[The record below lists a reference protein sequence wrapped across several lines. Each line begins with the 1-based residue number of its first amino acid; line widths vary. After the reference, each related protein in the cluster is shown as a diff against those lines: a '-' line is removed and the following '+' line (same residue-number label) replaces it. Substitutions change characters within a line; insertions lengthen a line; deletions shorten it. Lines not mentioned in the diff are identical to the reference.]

1 MHVNLQ
7 TRLDSMLLE
16 ADHPLALKD
25 MLAEI
30 VRNEA
35 RPVDYTAIM
44 KLLQSN
50 PLAAEVEKD
59 LWYRASGLINGRI
72 FFAIP
77 ESSDVAQG
85 RICFIGSDLYFL
97 MRLAVT
103 QGKAE
108 FVSGKGNVI
117 PVTIGFEDTGY
128 FYAKGLGKW
137 YKQENFISEHDFM
150 LFTVLDYSA
159 CRYAIRRLS
168 ETELD
173 GYISRNTRVRV
184 CNWLMAFLKRK
195 SANFPDSQE
204 NGFSISGALCYL
216 LYHKPA
222 LFVDFPCNLS
232 FCMSLDER
240 FFITGKQFFLRS
252 EAENPDFTE
261 HYFGSDNGMLL
272 EPQDVGKFNRALE
285 ALFGIGDAE
294 QAMALFTELSRDY
307 PEEWLL
313 HKYIYQAAW
322 QMEDIEAVRQ
332 HASIY
337 RRAYPRDPDPLCTLV
352 EVALID
358 EEYDKAMQYLM
369 IVEELV
375 HPDDIRTKADISS
388 ARMRV
393 YWESGDTGLAVF
405 EARRLLALEPDNED
419 ALALLQEES
428 FGENIHTQKDKLA
441 HIITADFTNKAGRT
455 AEIGESD
462 DS

>member
-1 MHVNLQ
+1 VNLQ
-7 TRLDSMLLE
+7 NRLDSMLLK
-16 ADHPLALKD
+16 ADRPLALKD

-30 VRNEA
+30 AGDES
-35 RPVDYTAIM
+35 RPVDCTAFL
-44 KLLQSN
+44 KLLQSD
-50 PLAAEVEKD
+50 PHAAEIEKD
-59 LWYRASGLINGRI
+59 LWLSASALIDGRI

-77 ESSDVAQG
+77 EASDVEQG
-85 RICFIGSDLYFL
+85 RVCFIGSDLYFL

-108 FVSGKGNVI
+108 FVSEDGKII
-117 PVTIGFEDTGY
+117 PATIGFEDTGY

-137 YKQENFISEHDFM
+137 YRQQNFIAEHDFM
-150 LFTVLDYSA
+150 LFTALDYRA
-159 CRYAIRRLS
+159 CRYGIRRLS
-168 ETELD
+168 EAELD
-173 GYISRNTRVRV
+173 AYVSRNTRVRV
-184 CNWLMAFLKRK
+184 CNWLMVFLKRR
-195 SANFPDSQE
+195 AARFPDRQE
-204 NGFSISGALCYL
+204 SGFSISGALCYL

-222 LFVDFPCNLS
+222 LFADFPCNLS
-232 FCMSLDER
+232 FCLSLDER

-252 EAENPDFTE
+252 DAENPDFTE
-261 HYFGSDNGMLL
+261 YYFGGDNGMLL

-294 QAMALFTELSRDY
+294 QAMTLFTELSRDY

-322 QMEDIEAVRQ
+322 QMEDFEAVRL

-337 RRAYPRDPDPLCTLV
+337 RRVYTRDPDPLCTLV

-375 HPDDIRTKADISS
+375 HPDDIRTKADIAS

-393 YWESGDTGLAVF
+393 YWESGDIGLAVF
-405 EARRLLALEPDNED
+405 EADRLLALEPDNEE
-419 ALALLQEES
+419 ALALLAEYPVGAQVCS
-428 FGENIHTQKDKLA
+428 QKDKLP
-441 HIITADFTNKAGRT
+441 HIITADFTNKAGKT
-455 AEIGESD
+455 AEIGEND

>member
-1 MHVNLQ
+1 
-7 TRLDSMLLE
+7 MLLE
-16 ADHPLALKD
+16 ADHPLTLKN

-30 VRNEA
+30 ACGES
-35 RPVDYTAIM
+35 RPVDCAAIL
-44 KLLQSN
+44 KLLQSS
-50 PLAAEVEKD
+50 PFAAEIEKD
-59 LWYRASGLINGRI
+59 LWCSASGLINGRI

-77 ESSDVAQG
+77 ETSDVAQG

-97 MRLAVT
+97 MRLAVA

-108 FVSGKGNVI
+108 FVTEDGNVI
-117 PVTIGFEDTGY
+117 PVTIGFEDIGY
-128 FYAKGLGKW
+128 FYANGLGRW
-137 YKQENFISEHDFM
+137 YAQENFAAEHDFM

-159 CRYAIRRLS
+159 CRYAIRRFS
-168 ETELD
+168 EDELD

-184 CNWLMAFLKRK
+184 CNWLMAFLQRK
-195 SANFPDSQE
+195 SARFPDSQAG
-204 NGFSISGALCYL
+204 GFSISGALSYL

-222 LFVDFPCNLS
+222 LFTDFPCNLS

-261 HYFGSDNGMLL
+261 HYFGGDNGMLL

-285 ALFGIGDAE
+285 ALFGIGDAG
-294 QAMALFTELSRDY
+294 QAMTLFTELSRDY

-322 QMEDIEAVRQ
+322 QMEDFEAVRL

-337 RRAYPRDPDPLCTLV
+337 RRVYARDPDPLCTLI

-369 IVEELV
+369 IVDELV

-393 YWESGDTGLAVF
+393 YWESGDIGLAVF

-419 ALALLQEES
+419 ALALLEETPL
-428 FGENIHTQKDKLA
+428 GESIGQKDKLA
-441 HIITADFTNKAGRT
+441 HIITADFTNKAGER
-455 AEIGESD
+455 D